1 MEFEILN
8 FMIGI
13 LMLFIDIFREV
24 LEWILWLILLFLL
37 MMIYTE
43 CFRLVR
49 ILGLFKW
56 MNNIEVSLVLGN
68 IVIVLVIVYR
78 LENVII

>member
-37 MMIYTE
+37 MMIYME

>member
-37 MMIYTE
+37 MTIYTE

>member
-37 MMIYTE
+37 MTIYTE

-68 IVIVLVIVYR
+68 IVIVIVIVYR